1 MNVQAQ
7 WSIETL
13 IFYIGL
19 SMIIA
24 LLFKIAIQKKENKN
38 NLYILI
44 YIILFGLLNFI
55 AVFRYIDVK
64 IGGTDAIAYIK
75 LFNEATLVPFNLIKI
90 ITLNGKEY
98 LFYNMFYIFRI
109 FTIDYHYVF
118 FLIYSIIILAYIVFI
133 TKNFKTTKRYIV
145 LMLMILPYL
154 NSFNVIRNSFAGAIG
169 LIALN
174 KLKDNKKVTFYIL
187 SIIATLIHYTA
198 IILIV
203 FEIYNSFFKKKIL
216 KKSKN
221 IKVIYALI
229 IILELIL
236 YPVLIN
242 YLANSGYSTYL
253 GLQYSLLGYIPILI
267 LFIAT
272 EITKKDLTKRIE
284 EDENIIFYNAFI
296 FYCLLLP
303 ILIPFNG
310 PSRLN
315 IYFEIPRFI
324 IWGYVL
330 DIFQNRIKQFKG
342 RSEYIYNFIL
352 TAIIIMWIIFRIF
365 RTWEAAGIMPYY
377 NEIFMR

>member
-1 MNVQAQ
+1 MNLQAQ
-7 WSIETL
+7 WSTGTL
-13 IFYIGL
+13 IFYISL
-19 SMIIA
+19 SIIIA

-38 NLYILI
+38 NIYILI

-55 AVFRYIDVK
+55 AIFRYIDVR

-75 LFNEATLVPFNLIKI
+75 LFNEATLVPFNFIKI

-109 FTIDYHYVF
+109 FTNDYHYVF
-118 FLIYSIIILAYIVFI
+118 LLIYSIIILAYIVFI
-133 TKNFKTTKRYIV
+133 TKNFKTTKRYMV

-154 NSFNVIRNSFAGAIG
+154 NSFNVIRNSLAGAIG

-174 KLKDNKKVTFYIL
+174 KLKDDKKIHFYIL
-187 SIIATLIHYTA
+187 TIIATLIHYTA

-203 FEIYNSFFKKKIL
+203 FEIYNSIFKKKIL

-221 IKVIYALI
+221 IKVLYVVIVV
-229 IILELIL
+229 LELII
-236 YPVLIN
+236 YPLLIN
-242 YLANSGYSTYL
+242 YLENSGYSTYL
-253 GLQYSLLGYIPILI
+253 GLQYSLWGYIPILL

-272 EITKKDLTKRIE
+272 EITKRDLLKIIE
-284 EDENIIFYNAFI
+284 KDENIIFYNAFI
-296 FYCLLLP
+296 FYCLILP

-324 IWGYVL
+324 IWGYVF
-330 DIFQNRIKQFKG
+330 DIFQNKIKQFKG
-342 RSEYIYNFIL
+342 RNVHIYNFIL
-352 TAIIIMWIIFRIF
+352 SVILIIWIIFRIF
-365 RTWEAAGIMPYY
+365 RTWELAGIMPYY
-377 NEIFMR
+377 NEIFMK